1 MVANICQIVDLLP
14 HERYDD
20 VQAAVDQF
28 KLMADSLEDHT
39 KCDEQ
44 CKWPRY
50 HEDLAKL
57 KTMNS
62 YQGIKLE
69 KPYPTKL
76 RQTRLTTQTA
86 ETRIAKDVF

>member
-1 MVANICQIVDLLP
+1 MRCMEWLLTFVDLLP

-20 VQAAVDQF
+20 LQVAVDQF
-28 KLMADSLEDHT
+28 KLMGDSLEDHT

-62 YQGIKLE
+62 YQGINL
-69 KPYPTKL
+69 
-76 RQTRLTTQTA
+76 
-86 ETRIAKDVF
+86 I